1 MNEKKYNPNKAKWFG
16 GVVYV
21 GVVLAA
27 TTLFIS
33 LVLTAFPEDAY
44 FSRLVMIVA
53 GLMIGASMLAFPLA
67 LHTWT
72 IEKNHRTW
80 ATVLYYGEMIIVMVN
95 TIVSFM
101 TLLGAYTGYE
111 VPEWAYLYEP
121 FSVGAIVYTLFAW
134 GTVFLLDP
142 EHKRTQNER
151 EADEE
156 FFNLVAKKRLEFV
169 KSIEGENVVMEVVTE
184 DIRERYNPDR
194 FKNERKHFGGVTPA
208 PAPFVKKESE
218 ASSPDGE
225 FRKG

>member
-44 FSRLVMIVA
+44 FSRMVMIVA

-80 ATVLYYGEMIIVMVN
+80 ATVLYYGEMLIVMVN

-134 GTVFLLDP
+134 GTVFLMDP
-142 EHKRTQNER
+142 EHKRTQSER

-156 FFNLVAKKRLEFV
+156 FLNLVAQKRMEFV
-169 KSIEGENVVMEVVTE
+169 KSIEGENVVMEVVSE
-184 DIRERYNPDR
+184 EIRERYNPER
-194 FKNERKHFGGVTPA
+194 FKSQRKHFGGVTPA
-208 PAPFVKKESE
+208 PSTWTKKESE

>member
-1 MNEKKYNPNKAKWFG
+1 MNEKKYNPNKAKLFG

-44 FSRLVMIVA
+44 FSRMVMIVA

-80 ATVLYYGEMIIVMVN
+80 ATVLYYGEMLIVMVN

-134 GTVFLLDP
+134 GTVFLMDP
-142 EHKRTQNER
+142 EHKRTQSER

-156 FFNLVAKKRLEFV
+156 FLNLVAQKRMEFV
-169 KSIEGENVVMEVVTE
+169 KSIEGENVVMEVVSE
-184 DIRERYNPDR
+184 EIRERYNPER
-194 FKNERKHFGGVTPA
+194 FKSQRKHFGGVSPA

-218 ASSPDGE
+218 ASSLDGE